1 MTRSRLRE
9 DVRLVRLDRR
19 LATPLFRQVYQ
30 RIRDAI
36 LDGTIPPGTSLPSS
50 RSLAGQLST
59 ARGTIELAYALL
71 AGEDYILGRRASGTV
86 VNPRLRHLLT
96 PAGGQELRRKFIEP
110 RRAPP
115 PTVRPF
121 QMGLPAL
128 DAFPRKLWARLV
140 ARRARSLSE
149 IAMVSQDP
157 AGYAPLRQAIAGYLA
172 IARGIRCSTGQIFV
186 TAGYQGALGLITR
199 TLLAPRDI
207 VWFEN
212 PGYFRARE
220 ALAKAGAAIVPVP
233 VDRDGLDISF
243 AIKRCPKA
251 RLAVVT
257 PSHECPLGVTLSLP
271 RRLELL
277 AWAAKMGA
285 WIIEDDYD
293 SEFRYRSHPLPALKS
308 LDEADRVFYA
318 GSFSKVLSPGLRL
331 GYLVVPWS
339 ELNRFSRDTELF
351 SPISSLLDQMV
362 VADFMIDGHFA
373 RHLKRMRRLY
383 AERRNVLV
391 SALRNVF
398 GDRIVLDVPTGGMHV
413 IGRIPECRNDVA
425 LTASAQRGGLS
436 PFALSSCAVGTSGDS
451 GLLLSF
457 TNIPVEAAERE
468 AQRLHQAIFGQLTR
482 PKTRSTAVPPC

>member
-1 MTRSRLRE
+1 MTPSRLQE

-36 LDGTIPPGTSLPSS
+36 LDGTLSPGASLPSS
-50 RSLAGQLST
+50 RSLAAQLST
-59 ARGTIELAYALL
+59 ARGTIELAYTLL

-96 PAGGQELRRKFIEP
+96 PGGGHEPRRKFTEP
-110 RRAPP
+110 GYAPSHPP
-115 PTVRPF
+115 PVRPF

-149 IAMVSQDP
+149 VAMVSQDP

-172 IARGIRCSTGQIFV
+172 IARGIRCSTAQIFV

-199 TLLAPRDI
+199 TLLAPGDV

-220 ALAKAGAAIVPVP
+220 ALAKAGATIVPVP

-243 AIKRCPKA
+243 AIKSSPKG

-257 PSHECPLGVTLSLP
+257 PSHQCPLGVTLSLS

-277 AWAAKMGA
+277 AWAAKTGA
-285 WIIEDDYD
+285 WIVEDDYD
-293 SEFRYRSHPLPALKS
+293 SEFRYRGHPLPALKS

-331 GYLVVPWS
+331 GYLVVPSS

-351 SPISSLLDQMV
+351 APISSLLDQMV

-373 RHLKRMRRLY
+373 RHLKQMRRLY
-383 AERRNVLV
+383 AERRNALV
-391 SALRNVF
+391 SALHKVF
-398 GDRIVLDVPTGGMHV
+398 GDGIVLDVPTGGMHV
-413 IGRIPECRNDVA
+413 IGRFPGCRDDVA
-425 LTASAQRGGLS
+425 LAASAQRGGLG
-436 PFALSSCAVGTSGDS
+436 PFALSSCAVGNSVDS

-457 TNIPVEAAERE
+457 TNIPVEAAARE
-468 AQRLHQAIFGQLTR
+468 AQRLLQTIRPRFGSSMKR
-482 PKTRSTAVPPC
+482 R